1 MREEGWLNFEEQIGL
16 EPKIYSGCKFVA
28 APNFEADVEGRR
40 AVAESFG

>member
-1 MREEGWLNFEEQIGL
+1 MREEGWLDFEEQIGL

-40 AVAESFG
+40 TVAESLG